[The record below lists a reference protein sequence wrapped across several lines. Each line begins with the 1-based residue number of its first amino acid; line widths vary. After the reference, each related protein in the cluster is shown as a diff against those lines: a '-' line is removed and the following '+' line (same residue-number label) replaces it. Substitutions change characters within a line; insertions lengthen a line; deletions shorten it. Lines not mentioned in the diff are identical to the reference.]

1 MTPSRKTSRKS
12 DATAEKTSQARPA
25 AQDVAPDQVP
35 EWAEDIEHT
44 LRRINAE
51 KQSRRDKDPGLYR

>member
-1 MTPSRKTSRKS
+1 MTASRKTSPKS
-12 DATAEKTSQARPA
+12 DAAGKKASKARPA
-25 AQDVAPDQVP
+25 APDAGQDHVP